1 MDIIFWRMRSKKN
14 KPAINV
20 EWIWSSLVIFWTDFK
35 ISSAFQWIT
44 QLNHSRSNQKQQSE
58 NMPYLPE
65 NQGQIAFCDHNIYF
79 FFFITKKSFSIRF
92 QCWWAQCLP
101 EMVGMQETSREVRS
115 SVVSCW
121 NTICLLPCSD
131 LCRDLHSSV
140 LLHFT
145 SISGWRR
152 EESLWQ
158 VDLGLLPQP
167 EMTPSFWGDLCSS
180 LVAACL

>member
-1 MDIIFWRMRSKKN
+1 MN
-14 KPAINV
+14 YTVKP
-20 EWIWSSLVIFWTDFK
+20 L
-35 ISSAFQWIT
+35 
-44 QLNHSRSNQKQQSE
+44 QKQSE
-58 NMPYLPE
+58 ATEWEHAISAWKIKAKLH
-65 NQGQIAFCDHNIYF
+65 FVTTVIYF
-79 FFFITKKSFSIRF
+79 FSSQKCFSIWF

-101 EMVGMQETSREVRS
+101 EMVGMQQASQWEVLS

-131 LCRDLHSSV
+131 LCRDLYSSV

-167 EMTPSFWGDLCSS
+167 ELTPSFWGDLYSS